1 MSKFSDNV
9 FQMIKE
15 CFGAGGVT
23 CASFAPAVT
32 NTIYPRPG
40 KKKKSKFRK
49 KVEDVVVEISP
60 EQYQKYLDDLYNDRE
75 DSDPTDEYW
84 HKPSSTDYKAVQQKQ
99 AELDKAKEQQD
110 EAEKRARLDKYKA
123 RNDAK
128 LAEVNNTYEL
138 WAKDPDVSPAKLRL
152 WYLDAIGQINTA
164 EADRN
169 RYERM
174 PASEI
179 KNIKPIR
186 MKPLSIKFEFFRVR
200 EIKPGEE

>member
-1 MSKFSDNV
+1 MSNFSDQV
-9 FQMIKE
+9 FQLVKE

-49 KVEDVVVEISP
+49 KTEEILSELTP
-60 EQYQKYLDDLYNDRE
+60 EQMEDLYKNDGE
-75 DSDPTDEYW
+75 DSTEEYW
-84 HKPSSTDYKAVQQKQ
+84 HRPKAADIAAVKQKQ

-174 PASEI
+174 PASEV